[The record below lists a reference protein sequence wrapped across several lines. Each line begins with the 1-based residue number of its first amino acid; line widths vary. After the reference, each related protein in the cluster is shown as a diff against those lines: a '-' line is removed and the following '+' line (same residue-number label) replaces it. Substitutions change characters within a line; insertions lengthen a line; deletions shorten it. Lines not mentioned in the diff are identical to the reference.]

1 MSVTVRQGSSPLVV
15 SFPHVGT
22 DIPDEIAA
30 RMSPAALRL
39 DDTDFEQP
47 ALYDFTEALGATTLI
62 PRWSRLVIDL
72 NRPPDNAPL
81 YPGQNGTGLIP
92 LETFEGEAIYADDPD
107 EAETQGRLETYW
119 RPYHQALS
127 QALAAAIEH
136 HGHALLWDAHSITG
150 VVPRLFE
157 GRLPDLNMGTADGK
171 ACGPAARAA
180 AWAACEASDFTAVL
194 DGRFKGGFITRHY
207 GHPALG
213 VHAIQMEL
221 CKHTHLADGPP
232 ARIDEAR
239 AARLRPVLEAAI
251 TGALAAINP

>member
-1 MSVTVRQGSSPLVV
+1 MTVTVRQGPSPLVV

-30 RMSPAALRL
+30 RMSAEALKL

-47 ALYDFTEALGATTLI
+47 ALYDFVAEMGATTLT

-81 YPGQNGTGLIP
+81 YPGQWGAGLIP
-92 LETFEGEAIYADDPD
+92 LETFEGVPIYAENPG
-107 EAETQGRLETYW
+107 EAETEQRLQTYW
-119 RPYHQALS
+119 RPYHEALS
-127 QALAAAIEH
+127 EALATAVER
-136 HGHALLWDAHSITG
+136 HGYGLLWDAHSISG

-157 GRLPDLNMGTADGK
+157 GRLPDLNLGTADGRS
-171 ACGPAARAA
+171 CGALVRAA

-194 DGRFKGGFITRHY
+194 DGRFKGGFITRNY
-207 GHPALG
+207 GRPGWG

-221 CKHTHLADGPP
+221 CKHTHLAEDAPP
-232 ARIDEAR
+232 RIDEAR
-239 AARLRPVLEAAI
+239 AGRLRPVLKAAMAD
-251 TGALAAINP
+251 ALAAAQP

>member
-1 MSVTVRQGSSPLVV
+1 MTVTVRQGGSPLVV

-39 DDTDFEQP
+39 DDTDFHQP
-47 ALYDFTEALGATTLI
+47 GLYDFTEALDATTLT

-72 NRPPDNAPL
+72 NRPSDNAPL

-92 LETFEGEAIYADDPD
+92 LETFEGERIYQTDPD
-107 EAETQGRLETYW
+107 EAETRARLDAWW

-127 QALAAAIEH
+127 EALARAVER
-136 HGHALLWDAHSITG
+136 HGYALLWDAHSING
-150 VVPRLFE
+150 VVPRLFD
-157 GRLPDLNMGTADGK
+157 GKLPDLNMGTADGK

-180 AWAACEASDFTAVL
+180 AWAVCEGSDYSAVL
-194 DGRFKGGFITRHY
+194 DGRFKGGFITRNY
-207 GHPALG
+207 GRPAER

-221 CKHTHLADGPP
+221 CKHTHLVDDPP
-232 ARIDEAR
+232 ARLDADR
-239 AARLRPVLEAAI
+239 AGRLRPVLRAAIEAAL
-251 TGALAAINP
+251 GALKS

>member
-1 MSVTVRQGSSPLVV
+1 MTVTVRQGPSPLVV

-22 DIPDEIAA
+22 DIPDDIAK
-30 RMSPAALRL
+30 RMTAQALEL

-47 ALYDFTEALGATTLI
+47 ALYDFVAELGATTLT

-81 YPGQNGTGLIP
+81 YPGQNGTGLLP
-92 LETFEGEAIYADDPD
+92 LETFEGAPIYAVDPP
-107 EAETQGRLETYW
+107 EAETAQRLETYW

-127 QALAAAIEH
+127 QALAAAVER
-136 HGHALLWDAHSITG
+136 HGYALLWDAHSISH

-157 GRLPDLNMGTADGK
+157 GKLPDLNVGTADGA

-180 AWAACEASDFTAVL
+180 AWAACESSDFTAVL
-194 DGRFKGGFITRHY
+194 DGRFKGGFITRRY
-207 GHPALG
+207 GQPRTG

-221 CKHTHLADGPP
+221 CKHTHLADAPP
-232 ARIDEAR
+232 ARIDAAR
-239 AARLRPVLEAAI
+239 AARLRPVLRAAMAN
-251 TGALAAINP
+251 ALTALQP